1 MRKRGMPRSDR
12 WGVIFYS
19 LFFLIVLLISA
30 LFVGRSFEIRRLHHD
45 LVQLQTSLQAARADT
60 DGLRARLALRDDP
73 KTIEDLARERL
84 SLVKPGEEKIIFVG
98 E

>member
-1 MRKRGMPRSDR
+1 M
-12 WGVIFYS
+12 ILYS
-19 LFFLIVLLISA
+19 FFFLIAFLVLAI
-30 LFVGRSFEIRRLHHD
+30 FVERSLDVRRLRHD
-45 LVQLQTSLQAARADT
+45 LLELQISLQAARADT

-84 SLVKPGEEKIIFVG
+84 ALVRPGEEKVIFVG